1 MKVTV
6 CELRN
11 DSEKFKEDWDQLVT
25 HCQVNKSELVL
36 LSEMPFHPWI
46 ANRASV
52 DDSLKDAAVQAH
64 EEWLQRI
71 DELGNVIVAYS
82 KPWIQGDK
90 FFNTAYIWTKET
102 GHLKAHTKYFFP
114 EEEVFYEDTW
124 FDREAKHFELLE
136 VRGLKLGF
144 LLCTELWFTEYAR
157 KYGLEG
163 IDLLLC
169 PRATGASSVAQWTRA
184 GQTLS
189 VISGGYCLSS
199 NRAGLGEG
207 DFKWGGAGWITQPMD
222 GALLGTTSAESPFL
236 TIELDLAR
244 AKLAKQ
250 EYPLYVND

>member
-1 MKVTV
+1 MRVTA
-6 CELRN
+6 CELSN
-11 DSEKFKEDWDQLVT
+11 DSKQFEKDWDQLVA
-25 HCQVNKSELVL
+25 HCQSNRSELVL

-46 ANRASV
+46 ANQASV

-71 DELGNVIVAYS
+71 DELGDAIVAYS
-82 KPWIQGDK
+82 KPWIQEDK

-114 EEEVFYEDTW
+114 EEDVFYEDTW
-124 FDREAKHFELLE
+124 FDREPKHFELIE
-136 VRGLKLGF
+136 VRGVKLGF

-163 IDLLLC
+163 VDLLLC

-189 VISGGYCLSS
+189 VISGAYCLSS
-199 NRAGLGEG
+199 NRAGLGE
-207 DFKWGGAGWITQPMD
+207 DNFKRGGTGWIAQPMD
-222 GALLGTTSAESPFL
+222 GALLGTTSDENPFL
-236 TIELDLAR
+236 TLELDLTR
-244 AKLAKQ
+244 AKLAKK